1 MFQRVGVLEQ
11 AAVVQEQV
19 QREVQRLR
27 EGGPGGRAGQHRQHR
42 QVGPLLHTRLQLRTG
57 EGARIKCSYLISKI
71 EILLLLLWD
80 LS

>member
-19 QREVQRLR
+19 QCEVQRLR

-42 QVGPLLHTRLQLRTG
+42 QVGPLLCECNTAYMIATAIWRR
-57 EGARIKCSYLISKI
+57 S
-71 EILLLLLWD
+71 
-80 LS
+80 